1 MTAGPD
7 AGAVVRGRLASGHE
21 HDMGVRWRRVGARWT
36 AVGHDGTC
44 GSSRA
49 RCSSPSSSPSGC
61 RSSGAARPA
70 WCRAKGAAAPA
81 PPPGAG
87 AAFSDFVNTEDDA
100 DVELVEVRLIGAN
113 NLELVEAGAVA
124 IPEARQDRSPF
135 GAAHWPLSRDGQW
148 WWDEAG
154 RQQGPLSGWIGVMVH
169 VSRPDP
175 TRPGTSDALEIDYTS
190 RGRPGTLERAHAL
203 RVAQRC

>member
-1 MTAGPD
+1 MATSGGTVDRGGARRDLWVVG
-7 AGAVVRGRLASGHE
+7 GAVLLAVLVTLGLSIVGGSTP
-21 HDMGVRWRRVGARWT
+21 GVVSSEG
-36 AVGHDGTC
+36 
-44 GSSRA
+44 GSST
-49 RCSSPSSSPSGC
+49 C
-61 RSSGAARPA
+61 AA
-70 WCRAKGAAAPA
+70 
-81 PPPGAG
+81 PPGAG

-113 NLELVEAGAVA
+113 NLELVEARAVA

-175 TRPGTSDALEIDYTS
+175 TRPGTSNALGIDYTS

-203 RVAQRC
+203 RVAERC